1 MNGYAATAETD
12 VGQTV
17 SYVYFCLCLRLNTQ
31 KLHRCCSQTWIRLLP
46 QPTGFTFSKLF
57 ALVRTHTVVVNSGS
71 VYNSGNTASVY
82 LMCFH
87 SCAALVPNR
96 CVCFT
101 PNKKHCQ
108 ASFFLSCLISFSN
121 HILQPQSQNLSAF
134 VCQWASMLK
143 KAETLSFC
151 FNPCLSVMVKYFL
164 YSESSFLQSYSSTA
178 KHFFSEQPWLFWW
191 KL

>member
-1 MNGYAATAETD
+1 MKDKDSWMNGYVATAETD

-17 SYVYFCLCLRLNTQ
+17 SYVYFCHCLRLNTQ
-31 KLHRCCSQTWIRLLP
+31 KLHRCCSQMWIRLLP
-46 QPTGFTFSKLF
+46 QPPGFTFSKLF

-108 ASFFLSCLISFSN
+108 ASFFLKALAE
-121 HILQPQSQNLSAF
+121 QNLFDKLFKPYLTTTEWEFISIRMSVGF
-134 VCQWASMLK
+134 IVK
-143 KAETLSFC
+143 KGR
-151 FNPCLSVMVKYFL
+151 NPIILL
-164 YSESSFLQSYSSTA
+164 
-178 KHFFSEQPWLFWW
+178 
-191 KL
+191 